1 MGLASYG
8 TDRYVKEMW
17 KCVAVKEDGGREI
30 NFPREEF
37 FDFIRTLKKESVG
50 KDLFQIRAD
59 VAFAA
64 QAVLEKSTFLLM
76 EELYN
81 KTKCRKL
88 CYSGGVALNST
99 LNGKITKETPFTDIF
114 IPPMS
119 GDAGTAIGS
128 ALYGHYCRNGGR
140 YDPHKIKSVYWGK
153 SYSDLEIENA
163 LKKNEENIAW
173 SKQTTEEVAETAA
186 LKLKSGQ
193 ILGWFQGG
201 CEAGPRALGNRSI
214 LADPRRKNMKD
225 ILNSRVKFRE
235 SFRPFA
241 PSVLQEYAKDYFE
254 TDGTEYPF
262 MLFVHPVKESKKS
275 VIPAVTHVDG
285 TARIQTVNEEDNPV
299 YYGLIN
305 AFYRLTGVP
314 VLLNTSFNIKGEP
327 IIETPSDALKSFI
340 KADMDCLC
348 IGNYVVTKKE
358 TKKRQAST

>member
-1 MGLASYG
+1 
-8 TDRYVKEMW
+8 
-17 KCVAVKEDGGREI
+17 
-30 NFPREEF
+30 
-37 FDFIRTLKKESVG
+37 
-50 KDLFQIRAD
+50 
-59 VAFAA
+59 
-64 QAVLEKSTFLLM
+64 
-76 EELYN
+76 
-81 KTKCRKL
+81 
-88 CYSGGVALNST
+88 
-99 LNGKITKETPFTDIF
+99 
-114 IPPMS
+114 MS

-140 YDPHKIKSVYWGK
+140 YVPHKIKSVYWGK

-235 SFRPFA
+235 NFRPFA

-262 MLFVHPVKESKKS
+262 MLFVHPVKENKKS

-285 TARIQTVNEEDNPV
+285 TARIQTVNEKDNPV

-348 IGNYVVTKKE
+348 IGHYVVTKKE
-358 TKKRQAST
+358 TEKRQAST